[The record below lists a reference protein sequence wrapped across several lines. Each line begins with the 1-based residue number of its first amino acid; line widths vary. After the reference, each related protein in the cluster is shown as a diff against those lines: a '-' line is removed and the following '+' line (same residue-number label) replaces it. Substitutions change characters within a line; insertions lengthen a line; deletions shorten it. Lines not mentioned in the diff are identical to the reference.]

1 MQIHIGVKHGF
12 KRKSIENIP
21 ILFLAFMRFSHR
33 HLTVAYQEL
42 CAMREEIKAVEKL
55 RKTAEQLEK
64 DAQPKEKKRSEP
76 ER

>member
-1 MQIHIGVKHGF
+1 MQIRIGVKHGF
-12 KRKSIENIP
+12 KRKSIEIIP

-33 HLTVAYQEL
+33 HPTVAYQEL
-42 CAMREEIKAVEKL
+42 RAMREKIKAVEKL

-64 DAQPKEKKRSEP
+64 EAQPKEKKRSDP